1 MKKKNN
7 MTIKDK
13 WKVGNICL
21 ESRLLVGTG
30 RFENAI
36 KAKQSIE
43 ISETNMITVAIRRMT
58 SNTPNN
64 SLLNLLERLNHRKL
78 WILPNT
84 AGSKTAN
91 EAIRLA
97 FLGREMIQNLGQVE
111 NNFLKLEVIA
121 DAKYL
126 MPDPIGT
133 IKAAD
138 YLIKKGFKV
147 FPYMNADPS
156 LGCHLEELGCTTL
169 MPLGSAI
176 GSNQGLK
183 SLENLRIIIQE
194 SRIPTIVD
202 AGIGKPSDASKA
214 MELGADA
221 VLINTAIAGCKR
233 PELMAEAMKLAVLAG
248 RLAYLGKNEVVNIK
262 KGGASSPKIGLPF

>member
-1 MKKKNN
+1 MG
-7 MTIKDK
+7 IKDK
-13 WKVGNICL
+13 WKVDNL
-21 ESRLLVGTG
+21 VLDSRLLVGTG
-30 RFENAI
+30 RFENAL

-43 ISETNMITVAIRRMT
+43 ISQTNMITVAVRRMT
-58 SNTPNN
+58 SSTPNN
-64 SLLNLLERLNHRKL
+64 SLWTLLEQLNHRKL

-84 AGSKTAN
+84 AGSKTAD

-97 FLGREMIQNLGQVE
+97 FLGREMMQNLGQFD

-138 YLIKKGFKV
+138 YLIKKGFRV

-156 LGCHLEELGCTTL
+156 LGSHLEELGCVTL

-176 GSNQGLK
+176 GSNQGIK
-183 SLENLRIIIQE
+183 SLENLRIIIKE
-194 SRIPTIVD
+194 SKIPVIVD

-214 MELGADA
+214 MELGASA

-233 PELMAEAMKLAVLAG
+233 PELMAESMRLAVLAG
-248 RLAYLGKNEVVNIK
+248 RLAYLAKDESITIK

>member
-1 MKKKNN
+1 MG
-7 MTIKDK
+7 IKDK
-13 WKVGNICL
+13 WKVDNIVL
-21 ESRLLVGTG
+21 DSRLLVGTG
-30 RFENAI
+30 RFENGI

-43 ISETNMITVAIRRMT
+43 ISQTNMITVAIRRMT
-58 SNTPNN
+58 SNTPSN
-64 SLLNLLERLNHRKL
+64 SLWNLLEQLNHRKL

-84 AGSKTAN
+84 AGSKTAD

-97 FLGREMIQNLGQVE
+97 FLGREMMQNLGQRD

-138 YLIKKGFKV
+138 YLIKKGFRV

-156 LGCHLEELGCTTL
+156 LASHLEELGCVTL

-183 SLENLRIIIQE
+183 SLENLRIIIKE
-194 SRIPTIVD
+194 SKIPIIVD

-214 MELGADA
+214 MELGAAA

-233 PELMAEAMKLAVLAG
+233 PELMAEAMRLAVLAG
-248 RLAYLGKNEVVNIK
+248 RLAYLAKDETIVVK

>member
-1 MKKKNN
+1 MKDYIKINN
-7 MTIKDK
+7 L
-13 WKVGNICL
+13 CL

-30 RFENAI
+30 RFENAR

-43 ISETNMITVAIRRMT
+43 VSQTSMITVAIRRMT
-58 SNTPNN
+58 SKTPNHPLWM
-64 SLLNLLERLNHRKL
+64 LLQKLNHKRL

-84 AGSKTAN
+84 AGSKTPD
-91 EAIRLA
+91 EAIRLG
-97 FLGREMIQNLGQVE
+97 FLGREMVQSLGQK
-111 NNFLKLEVIA
+111 NNNSLKLEVIA

-126 MPDPIGT
+126 MPDPLGT

-138 YLIKKGFKV
+138 YLIKKGFSV

-156 LGCHLEELGCTTL
+156 LGSHLEELGCATL

-194 SRIPTIVD
+194 SSVPVIVD

-233 PELMAEAMKLAVLAG
+233 PELMAEAMRLAVLAG
-248 RLAYLGKNEVVNIK
+248 RLAYLGKNQPIHPK
-262 KGGASSPKIGLPF
+262 RGGASSPKIGLPF